1 MALTTQQKWAIGLL
15 LAAGIG
21 GLFWWLGD
29 DDRELESEPEFDLND
44 PEVQNQ
50 MVEFV
55 ANFQE
60 VTNAAFSQLGPISP
74 LPQLRLI
81 SPLPQ
86 GYKATRPYGRVRA
99 AFDPS
104 RTVFHKGVDIGAPQG
119 TPVYAVA
126 DGTVSTSK
134 AYLCTEETT
143 SCWNGYK
150 SAGEGIWITHPQ
162 FGSKAYSGY
171 LHLHQRYKQVG
182 DEVKQGDLIG
192 TVGNTGASTS
202 PHLHFE
208 VWLNNKAVD
217 PAHHLPEH
225 ALDRARMA
233 ARLV

>member
-15 LAAGIG
+15 LTAGVG
-21 GLFWWLGD
+21 GLMWLLGD
-29 DDRELESEPEFDLND
+29 DDPESEQEYDLND
-44 PEVQNQ
+44 PEEYQQ
-50 MVEFV
+50 FLETV
-55 ANFQE
+55 ANDQE
-60 VTNAAFSQLGPISP
+60 AAAAAAAQLG
-74 LPQLRLI
+74 LI

-86 GYKATRPYGRVRA
+86 PYKATRPYGRVRA
-99 AFDPS
+99 AFDPTE
-104 RTVFHKGVDIGAPQG
+104 TVFHYGVDMGAPQG
-119 TPVYAVA
+119 TPVFAVA
-126 DGTVSTSK
+126 DGVVSTSK
-134 AYLCTEETT
+134 AYLC
-143 SCWNGYK
+143 SSDARPCPSPVKKPKCNCWNGYK
-150 SAGEGIWITHPQ
+150 SSGEGIWITHPQ

-217 PAHHLPEH
+217 PAPHLPEH